1 MKFDKIVNG
10 IAQSGDLGAVLRQE
24 VQEGISPITDRVD
37 RLEKK
42 IDLLIL
48 TMQSIESSL
57 KKLQPLYDLVQKLPF
72 FKK

>member
-1 MKFDKIVNG
+1 MNFNRVMNNLSSSVDP
-10 IAQSGDLGAVLRQE
+10 GAVLRQE
-24 VQEGISPITDRVD
+24 VEEAISPITERVD

-48 TMQSIESSL
+48 TVRGI
-57 KKLQPLYDLVQKLPF
+57 QPLSDLVLKLPF

>member
-1 MKFDKIVNG
+1 MNFNRVMNNLSSSVDP
-10 IAQSGDLGAVLRQE
+10 GAVLRQE
-24 VQEGISPITDRVD
+24 VEEAISPITERVD

-48 TMQSIESSL
+48 TMRGI
-57 KKLQPLYDLVQKLPF
+57 QPLSDLVMKLPF

>member
-1 MKFDKIVNG
+1 MKLNNIVNG
-10 IAQSGDLGAVLRQE
+10 IVQSGDPGAYLKQE
-24 VQEGISPITDRVD
+24 IEQGLEPITQRVD

-48 TMQSIESSL
+48 TMQRIEEGL
-57 KKLQPLYDLVQKLPF
+57 KKIQPLYDLLMKLPF

>member
-10 IAQSGDLGAVLRQE
+10 IAQSGDPGAYLKQE
-24 VQEGISPITDRVD
+24 ISEGISPITERVD

-42 IDLLIL
+42 IDMLIL
-48 TMQSIESSL
+48 LMRGVDDNL
-57 KKLQPLYDLVQKLPF
+57 KRLQPLYDLIVRLPF

>member
-1 MKFDKIVNG
+1 MKLNKIVNG
-10 IAQSGDLGAVLRQE
+10 IAQSGDPGAYIRQE
-24 VQEGISPITDRVD
+24 VEEGLSPITERVD

-48 TMQSIESSL
+48 TMQRIEEGL
-57 KKLQPLYDLVQKLPF
+57 KKIEPLYNLLMKLPF

>member
-1 MKFDKIVNG
+1 MNFDKVAN
-10 IAQSGDLGAVLRQE
+10 SFSKSVDPGAVLRQE
-24 VQEGISPITDRVD
+24 LSEAISPITDRVD

-48 TMQSIESSL
+48 TMKSVDDSL
-57 KKLQPLYDLVQKLPF
+57 RKLQPLYDFVTKLPF